1 METINTEVKLITE
14 ELSEVLEKRKLEE
27 GTSILKIGNH
37 PKGLFIIN
45 AKDIEDIAGASMVG
59 KVAGDL
65 VTVGLRELILRI
77 PAADHIKVANDCE
90 AHFLSA
96 DDFIRYFEQTEWFPR
111 AISRILTNRID
122 VSSLTEELK
131 RVSRLEKLVEVSRV
145 INSTLD
151 LNKMLKMIL
160 DTALEG
166 VNGDR
171 GTVYLLEEEKNELW
185 SKVFE
190 GGKSVTIRLPVGKG
204 IAGKVAETGEIMNIQ
219 DASKDSRFNPEI
231 DKKTGYKT
239 KSILCMPLRNKE
251 KKMLGVFQLLN
262 KKNGTFTVEDEQF
275 IETLSIQV
283 SSALENARL
292 YKQEQKKIEMEKEM
306 SAAAEVQ
313 KNLFPAHI
321 TQVPGYQISA
331 VNIPAK
337 ETSGDMYDFIPFS
350 DNKVVFTL
358 GDVSGK
364 GLPAAILMATLQT
377 VLHDLPHYKCSPA
390 YCLSRSNEI
399 ISRVSS
405 SGKFITL
412 FFGVLDADEHKLTY
426 SNAGHEHPYLIRN
439 GSVERLKEGGVP
451 IGVLPDSPFGEHE
464 YPINPGDLLVVFSD
478 GVNDASNSRGEH
490 FSEERL
496 EKLIYDNQHLNP
508 DDLIDLICR
517 EIKNFTEDEEQFDD
531 ITLVVIRRDS

>member
-1 METINTEVKLITE
+1 METKQKEVKLITE
-14 ELSEVLEKRKLEE
+14 ELSGVLEKKKLQK
-27 GTSILKIGNH
+27 GASILEIGNH
-37 PKGLFIIN
+37 PKGLFIIS
-45 AKDIEDIAGASMVG
+45 AKNIEDIAGASMVG
-59 KVAGDL
+59 NVAGDL
-65 VTVGLRELILRI
+65 VTVGLREMILHI

-90 AHFLSA
+90 ADFIAA
-96 DDFIRYFEQTEWFPR
+96 DDFTRYFEQTEWFPR
-111 AISRILTNRID
+111 AISKILTNRID
-122 VSSLTEELK
+122 VSSITEELK
-131 RVSRLEKLVEVSRV
+131 RVARLEKLVEVSRV

-151 LNKMLKMIL
+151 LNEMLKMIL
-160 DTALEG
+160 ETALDG

-171 GTVYLLEEEKNELW
+171 GTVYLLEEEKNQLW

-190 GGKSVTIRLPVGKG
+190 GGKSVTIRLPLGKG

-239 KSILCMPLRNKE
+239 ESILCMPLRNKE

-262 KKNGTFTVEDEQF
+262 KKSGPFTVEDENF
-275 IETLSIQV
+275 IETLSMQV

-321 TQVPGYQISA
+321 TQLPGYQISA
-331 VNIPAK
+331 INIPAQ
-337 ETSGDMYDFIPFS
+337 ETSGDMYDFIPIN
-350 DNKVVFTL
+350 DDIVVFTL

-377 VLHDLPHYKCSPA
+377 VLHDLPHHKCSPA
-390 YCLSRSNEI
+390 YCLSRANEI

-412 FFGVLDADEHKLTY
+412 FFGVLDAKEHTLTY

-439 GSVERLKEGGVP
+439 GSVQRLKEGGVP
-451 IGVLPDSPFGEHE
+451 IGVLPYSPFGEHE
-464 YPINPGDLLVVFSD
+464 YQLNPGDLLVVFSD
-478 GVNDASNSRGEH
+478 GVNDASNSKGEH

-496 EKLIYDNQHLNP
+496 ENLIQNYKHLTP
-508 DDLIDLICR
+508 DDLIDLICQ
-517 EIKNFTEDEEQFDD
+517 EIKNFTEDEAQFDD
-531 ITLVVIRRDS
+531 ITLVVVRRNK